1 MRAPAHARSHPA
13 PARAALPAP
22 ARPRGW
28 GYHPR
33 MISPTP
39 LDRSIVLALDG
50 HIARIT
56 LNRPDRHNALE
67 AEDIELF
74 RSSLATVSDDEQIRV
89 LIVTGAGSQTFCAGA
104 SLKQLNT
111 GRMSGALFETL
122 TDDLAS
128 LRVPTVC
135 AVNGG
140 VYGGGAEIALCCDFR
155 IGVWTSRL
163 SVPAARLGICY
174 PIGGLRRYVERLGL
188 DTARRLLIANEELA
202 ADEMMG
208 AGFLHRIVAPEDLD
222 DQAEALAR
230 RIAGMAPLAV
240 QGMKRILGEIAA
252 GKLDEAAAQ
261 DTVTRCMDSEDLQEG
276 LRAQRAGEEPHFQG
290 R

>member
-1 MRAPAHARSHPA
+1 
-13 PARAALPAP
+13 
-22 ARPRGW
+22 
-28 GYHPR
+28 

-39 LDRSIVLALDG
+39 LDHSIVLAVEG

-74 RSSLATVSDDEQIRV
+74 RSCLATVEADADVRV
-89 LIVTGAGSQTFCAGA
+89 LVVTGSGSETFCAGA

-111 GRMSGALFETL
+111 GKMSGAVFETL

-135 AVNGG
+135 AINGG

-155 IGVWTSRL
+155 IGVTTTRL

-174 PIGGLRRYVERLGL
+174 PLGGMKRYVARLGL
-188 DTARRLLIANEELA
+188 DTALRVLVANEEMSAVELL
-202 ADEMMG
+202 G
-208 AGFLHRIVAPEDLD
+208 IGFLQRMVEPERLD
-222 DQAEALAR
+222 SEAAAFAERL
-230 RIAGMAPLAV
+230 AGMAPLAV
-240 QGMKRILGEIAA
+240 QGMKRVLCDIAD
-252 GKLDEAAAQ
+252 GTLDEAGARAIVDRCAAS
-261 DTVTRCMDSEDLQEG
+261 DDLREG
-276 LRAQRAGEEPHFQG
+276 LRAQRAGEEPRFQG
-290 R
+290 Q

>member
-1 MRAPAHARSHPA
+1 
-13 PARAALPAP
+13 
-22 ARPRGW
+22 
-28 GYHPR
+28 

-39 LDRSIVLALDG
+39 LDRSIELAVEG
-50 HIARIT
+50 HVATIR

-67 AEDIELF
+67 ADDIELF
-74 RSSLATVSDDEQIRV
+74 RSSLATVAADEQVRV
-89 LIVTGAGSQTFCAGA
+89 LVVTGSGSRTFCAGA

-111 GRMSGALFETL
+111 GRMSGAVFDTL

-140 VYGGGAEIALCCDFR
+140 AYGGGAEIALCCDFR
-155 IGVWTSRL
+155 IGVSTSRL

-174 PIGGLRRYVERLGL
+174 PIGGLRRYVTRLGL
-188 DTARRLLIANEELA
+188 DTAQRILVANEELTA
-202 ADEMMG
+202 EQMLEV
-208 AGFLHRIVAPEDLD
+208 GFLHRVVEP
-222 DQAEALAR
+222 AELQTQTGQLAR
-230 RIAGMAPLAV
+230 RLAGMAPLAA

-252 GKLDEAAAQ
+252 GTLDEARAEQ
-261 DTVTRCMDSEDLQEG
+261 TVARCMASEDLQEG
-276 LRAQRAGEEPHFQG
+276 LRAQRAGEEPHFHG